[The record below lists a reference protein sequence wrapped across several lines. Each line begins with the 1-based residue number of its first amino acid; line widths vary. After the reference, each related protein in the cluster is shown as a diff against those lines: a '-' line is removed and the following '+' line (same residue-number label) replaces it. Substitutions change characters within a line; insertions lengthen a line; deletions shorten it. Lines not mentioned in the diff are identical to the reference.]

1 MEGFN
6 WWGTFTFIMPIAL
19 AIIATLI
26 LIISSILDGIS
37 KLIERVRREIWKSN
51 I

>member
-19 AIIATLI
+19 AIISMLI
-26 LIISSILDGIS
+26 LIISSILNGIN
-37 KLIERVRREIWKSN
+37 KLIEKVRREIWKS
-51 I
+51 